1 MSGGLPPE
9 GWRAAGPPD
18 RVVLLHGMGRTWRS
32 MSPIARACER
42 AGFETLNVG
51 YPGTRWRL
59 PAIVDLVRAR
69 LAAVTGSPAH
79 ADRGV
84 PETGPRLHFVGHSL
98 GCIVIRSIVAQ
109 DRPERLG
116 RIVLMTPPNRG
127 ARLADRALPWLG
139 WLLRPLPDLT
149 VGGAVAASIPTPAG
163 LEIGVIA
170 GTRDRTVSLEE
181 TRLLGETDRALVPCG
196 HSFLMRRPDVQEM
209 TVRFLRTGRF
219 APR

>member
-1 MSGGLPPE
+1 VTDDSP
-9 GWRAAGPPD
+9 AGRVRQSQAPD
-18 RVVLLHGMGRTWRS
+18 LVVLLHGMGRTWRS

-42 AGFETLNVG
+42 AGFTTLNVG
-51 YPGTRWRL
+51 YPGTRKRL
-59 PAIVDLVRAR
+59 AAIVDIVRAR
-69 LAAVTGSPAH
+69 MAAANGGPEA
-79 ADRGV
+79 AGR
-84 PETGPRLHFVGHSL
+84 PEQETGPRLHFVGHSL

-109 DRPERLG
+109 HRPGRLG

-127 ARLADRALPWLG
+127 ARLADLALPWLG

-181 TRLLGETDRALVPCG
+181 TRLPGETDRALVPYG
-196 HSFLMRRPDVQEM
+196 HSFLMRRRDVQEM

-219 APR
+219 TPR

>member
-69 LAAVTGSPAH
+69 LAAVNGSH
-79 ADRGV
+79 AQANRGV

-139 WLLRPLPDLT
+139 WLMRPLPK
-149 VGGAVAASIPTPAG
+149 SPTA
-163 LEIGVIA
+163 
-170 GTRDRTVSLEE
+170 
-181 TRLLGETDRALVPCG
+181 
-196 HSFLMRRPDVQEM
+196 RP
-209 TVRFLRTGRF
+209 R
-219 APR
+219 

>member
-1 MSGGLPPE
+1 
-9 GWRAAGPPD
+9 
-18 RVVLLHGMGRTWRS
+18 MGRTWRS

-42 AGFETLNVG
+42 AGFTTINIG
-51 YPGTRWRL
+51 YPSTRLRL
-59 PAIVDLVRAR
+59 PALVDIVRTR
-69 LAAVTGSPAH
+69 LASANGRPGVAEPH
-79 ADRGV
+79 A
-84 PETGPRLHFVGHSL
+84 PEREPGGPVHFVGHSL

-109 DRPERLG
+109 HRPDRLG

-127 ARLADRALPWLG
+127 ALMADHVLPWLG

-170 GTRDRTVSLEE
+170 GTKDRTVSIDE
-181 TRLLGETDRALVPCG
+181 TRLQGETDRAHVPCG
-196 HSFLMRRPDVQEM
+196 HSFLMRRRDVQEM

-219 APR
+219 AAR